1 MKFEEAITDNNFT
14 ALRITSYNK
23 FKGMVNKE
31 DFNSL
36 ALEALWEACNTHDPS
51 KSKLTTYFVSLLN
64 WKICNFLRDKNRE
77 NNRVK
82 KFREHKANQ
91 KESFNYTFL
100 TDILDLFDQKDKY
113 IFEQRFIYK
122 KTVNELAEELKTS
135 TSNIRSVC
143 SKIKEKIKESY
154 LDCV

>member
-1 MKFEEAITDNNFT
+1 MKFEEAIIDNNFI
-14 ALRITSYNK
+14 ALSLSSYNK
-23 FKGMVNKE
+23 FKGMINKE

-36 ALEALWEACNTHDPS
+36 VLESLWEACSTHDPN

-64 WKICNFLRDKNRE
+64 WKACNFIRDKNKE
-77 NNRVK
+77 NKIIK
-82 KFREHKANQ
+82 KFKKAKINH

-122 KTVNELAEELKTS
+122 KTVSELAEELQT
-135 TSNIRSVC
+135 TASNIRYIC
-143 SKIKEKIKESY
+143 AKIKQKIKESY